1 MRKFTDKRLEKLDEA
16 ISIYDCMRKIDDAVA
31 IKMSKDLFAELIA
44 VNHPFVTYSRDL
56 FHPHQYKG
64 KYLELVPAF
73 DYVAVVYFN
82 TRTGK
87 EHHLKEIKEDDNNA
101 I

>member
-1 MRKFTDKRLEKLDEA
+1 MKLTDKRLAKLDEA
-16 ISIYDCMRKIDDAVA
+16 ISIYDCMRKNEDAVV

-44 VNHPFVTYSRDL
+44 VNHSFVTYSSDL

-64 KYLELVPAF
+64 KYLKLVPAF

-82 TRTGK
+82 TITGK

>member
-1 MRKFTDKRLEKLDEA
+1 MKLTDKRLAKLDETL
-16 ISIYDCMRKIDDAVA
+16 SFYSCMRKSDDDVI
-31 IKMSKDLFAELIA
+31 IKMSKDLFAELIS

-64 KYLELVPAF
+64 KFLKLVPAF
-73 DYVAVVYFN
+73 DYVAVAYFN

-87 EHHLKEIKEDDNNA
+87 EHHLKEIKEEQS
-101 I
+101 